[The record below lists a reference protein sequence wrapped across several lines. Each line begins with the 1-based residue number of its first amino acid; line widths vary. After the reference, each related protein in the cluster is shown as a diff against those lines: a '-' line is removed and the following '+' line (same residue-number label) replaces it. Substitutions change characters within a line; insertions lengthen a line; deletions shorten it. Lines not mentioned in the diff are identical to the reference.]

1 MRIDPGMSA
10 LAMCLLG
17 VSLLF
22 PPAALA
28 GAGQAAPVEA
38 SAPAAPRVVLVSRP
52 SFAPIIE
59 ALRATGRN
67 RLYAVAIV
75 RYDAAGTV
83 QAVRLDPG
91 TGVQA
96 VDDAIV
102 AWCKAAILTSG
113 AAGEGRLPFDLS
125 VDDSLAA
132 SVAELPEIRT
142 EHFVERP
149 PMKDL
154 IRTFVET
161 GRRGGSLELGL
172 EYSADGAITHV
183 EVLRSSGNATLD
195 QAAVDWTRRARLR
208 AGDAGRGR
216 LPFKFGLQ

>member
-10 LAMCLLG
+10 LVVGLLG
-17 VSLLF
+17 VSFLI
-22 PPAALA
+22 PPTALA
-28 GAGQAAPVEA
+28 NTGQAAPAET
-38 SAPAAPRVVLVSRP
+38 SAPAEPRVVLVSRP
-52 SFAPIIE
+52 SFAPIAE
-59 ALRATGRN
+59 ALQATGRS
-67 RLYAVAIV
+67 RLHAVAIV
-75 RYDAAGTV
+75 RYDAAGVV

-91 TGVQA
+91 TGEQA
-96 VDDAIV
+96 VDDAIL
-102 AWCKAAILTSG
+102 AWCKAATLTPGS
-113 AAGEGRLPFDLS
+113 AGEGRLPFDLG
-125 VDDSLAA
+125 VDSPAA
-132 SVAELPEIRT
+132 SIAELPEIRT

>member
-1 MRIDPGMSA
+1 LRIDPGTYA
-10 LAMCLLG
+10 LAMGLLG

-22 PPAALA
+22 PSAVLA
-28 GAGQAAPVEA
+28 GPGQAAPAET
-38 SAPAAPRVVLVSRP
+38 SAPAEHRVRLVSRP
-52 SFAPIIE
+52 SFVPIAD
-59 ALRATGRN
+59 ALQATGRT
-67 RLYAVAIV
+67 RVHAVAIV
-75 RYDAAGTV
+75 RYDAAGV
-83 QAVRLDPG
+83 IQAVRLDPG
-91 TGVQA
+91 TGAQA

-102 AWCKAAILTSG
+102 AWCKAATLTPG

-125 VDDSLAA
+125 VDDSPAA

-172 EYSADGAITHV
+172 EYAADGVITHV
-183 EVLRSSGNATLD
+183 EVIRSSGNATLD
-195 QAAVDWTRRARLR
+195 QAAVDWTKRARLR

>member
-1 MRIDPGMSA
+1 MRIDPRMSVF
-10 LAMCLLG
+10 AMGLLG

-22 PPAALA
+22 PSIAFAV
-28 GAGQAAPVEA
+28 AGQAAPAET
-38 SAPAAPRVVLVSRP
+38 SAPAVPRVELVSHP

-59 ALRATGRN
+59 ALRTTGRT
-67 RLYAVAIV
+67 RLYAVAV
-75 RYDAAGTV
+75 VSYDAAGAV

-102 AWCKAAILTSG
+102 TWCKAAILTPG

-125 VDDSLAA
+125 VDDSPAA
-132 SVAELPEIRT
+132 SVAELPEILT

-172 EYSADGAITHV
+172 EYSANGVITHV
-183 EVLRSSGNATLD
+183 EVIRSSGNATLD
-195 QAAVDWTRRARLR
+195 RAAVDWTKRTRLR
-208 AGDAGRGR
+208 AGSAGRGR

>member
-1 MRIDPGMSA
+1 MPALVTGMLSV
-10 LAMCLLG
+10 CLLL
-17 VSLLF
+17 V
-22 PPAALA
+22 PAA
-28 GAGQAAPVEA
+28 
-38 SAPAAPRVVLVSRP
+38 SAHAVQDDPAATGTSTAPRASLIARP
-52 SFAPIIE
+52 SFAPIVD
-59 ALRATGRN
+59 ALRASGSN
-67 RLYAVAIV
+67 DLQAVAV
-75 RYDAAGTV
+75 VTYDAAGVV

-102 AWCKAAILTSG
+102 AWCKAAILTPG

-125 VDDSLAA
+125 VDDSPAA

-183 EVLRSSGNATLD
+183 EVLRSSGNAMLD
-195 QAAVDWTRRARLR
+195 QAAIDWTRRARLR